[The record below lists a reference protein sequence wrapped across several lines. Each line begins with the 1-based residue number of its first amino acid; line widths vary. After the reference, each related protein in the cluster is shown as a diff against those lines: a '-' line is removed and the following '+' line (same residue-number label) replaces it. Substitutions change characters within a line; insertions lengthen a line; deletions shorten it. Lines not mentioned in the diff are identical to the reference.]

1 MVKGLICSREGY
13 PDEWL
18 FFKRKLGRGKDRDQI
33 KLIVFT
39 KLDAMYPDTRPL

>member
-1 MVKGLICSREGY
+1 MVKGLIYGREGY
-13 PDEWL
+13 PDKWL

-39 KLDAMYPDTRPL
+39 KIRCYVP